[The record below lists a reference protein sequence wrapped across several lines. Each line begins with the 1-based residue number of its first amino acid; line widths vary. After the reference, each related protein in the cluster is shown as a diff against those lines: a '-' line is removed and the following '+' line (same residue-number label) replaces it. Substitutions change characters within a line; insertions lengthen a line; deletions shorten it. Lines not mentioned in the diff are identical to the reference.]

1 MSTREKFRMAAVS
14 MMSGPGESGGL
25 MTDFSPEDDG
35 FFTCAVSVQHKVS
48 GRDLGGREGRSEK
61 GSVTL

>member
-48 GRDLGGREGRSEK
+48 GRDLGGREGGKE
-61 GSVTL
+61 